1 MSEKKMTRDRK
12 HYLVNK
18 IIRIT
23 LLCFLVAA
31 MCLTAA
37 GEEKAW
43 IIGCLVGVFAL
54 YSTLEINAGYAQLVD
69 MTIDGTKPLGELD
82 KPTATDPATTDPTDE
97 SPDSTQDG

>member
-18 IIRIT
+18 VIRIT

-43 IIGCLVGVFAL
+43 IIGCLVGVFVT

-69 MTIDGTKPLGELD
+69 MTIDGTKPLSALD
-82 KPTATDPATTDPTDE
+82 DPAITTEITPDTDTP
-97 SPDSTQDG
+97 SSSSQDG